1 MTKLKLLFFVNGVE
15 GSAVGIRAEIF
26 ATRLPQDWKIEF
38 CYRPR
43 KKWQGLWSFVQSA
56 IAFQPDIIYVMDTAY
71 TGVLASILSQQL
83 TGCKLITD
91 TGDVA
96 YELAQS
102 KATYSKPQLALIR
115 WVEQLAIHRSDRVV
129 VRGSYHKQWLVEQGV
144 PAHQIEFVPDGV
156 EIDSLKTV
164 AASSLRKEL
173 DLDNDLVVGL
183 VGTMSWSERYQMCY
197 GWDVVEALG
206 LLKDEPVK
214 GLLVGDGNGRK
225 VLEKRV
231 EELGISDRIV
241 FTGQIPYEDL
251 PCYLAAM
258 DVCVSTQSNDLVG
271 QVRTTGKL
279 PLYLA
284 SGKYVVA
291 TDVGEASRVLPSV
304 GCLLPYE
311 GVKDNNHPARLANH
325 LKLLIE
331 NPERVNVSKKARQIA
346 KENFD
351 YDLLA
356 QRVKRL
362 CQNLVSCPLDT

>member
-1 MTKLKLLFFVNGVE
+1 MSTLKLLFFINGSKT
-15 GSAVGIRAEIF
+15 SAAGIRAEMF
-26 ATRLPQDWKIEF
+26 AAKLPANWEIQF
-38 CYRPR
+38 NYRPTP
-43 KKWQGLWSFVQSA
+43 KWKGILPFIQSA
-56 IAFQPDIIYVMDTAY
+56 LRFQPDIIYVMDTAY
-71 TGVLASILSQQL
+71 TGVLA
-83 TGCKLITD
+83 GCVAKKLLNCQLITD

-96 YELAQS
+96 FELAKS
-102 KATYSKPQLALIR
+102 SGNYSKKQLALIR
-115 WVEQLAIHRSDRVV
+115 WIEQLAIQHSNYLV
-129 VRGSYHKQWLVEQGV
+129 VRGSYHKHWLAKQGIQTVEF
-144 PAHQIEFVPDGV
+144 IPDGV
-156 EIDSLKTV
+156 DFQAVQPVDATV
-164 AASSLRKEL
+164 LRQQL
-173 DLDNDLVVGL
+173 GLADCLVVGV
-183 VGTMSWSERYQMCY
+183 VGTMSWSEQHHMCY
-197 GWDVVEALG
+197 GWDIVEALA
-206 LLKDEPVK
+206 LLQDSPVK
-214 GLLVGDGNGRK
+214 ALLVGDGNGRA

-251 PCYLAAM
+251 PYYLAAM

-291 TDVGEASRVLPSV
+291 TNVGEASRVLPGI

-311 GVKDNNHPARLANH
+311 GVKDKNHPARLANH
-325 LKLLIE
+325 LRLLIE
-331 NPERVNVSKKARQIA
+331 KPELVNVPEKARQIA

-362 CQNLVSCPLDT
+362 CQNLVSCPLDN